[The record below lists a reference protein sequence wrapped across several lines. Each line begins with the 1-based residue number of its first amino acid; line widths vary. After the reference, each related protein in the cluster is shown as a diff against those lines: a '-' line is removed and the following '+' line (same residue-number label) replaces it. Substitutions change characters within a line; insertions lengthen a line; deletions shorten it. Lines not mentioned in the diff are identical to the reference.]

1 MKPIDPRLLR
11 YARATRFFLAASVAL
26 GLVGAG
32 LVIAQA
38 MLIAEIV
45 VGPFQRG
52 DGAGALTLPLGLL
65 ALVALGRAVV
75 SWLTELAAHRASA
88 AVKSELRLR
97 LLERAVRLGPSW
109 LDSQRTGAL
118 TTLATRGIDAL
129 DDYFARYL
137 PQLGLAVVVPVAVLA
152 RIVTADWI
160 SALIIVVTLPLI
172 PLFMVLIGWATQSRM
187 DRQWRLLSRLSGHF
201 LDVVAGLP
209 TLKVFGRAKAQA
221 ASIRAITAD
230 YRRATLKTL
239 RLAFLSSF
247 ALELLAT
254 VSVALVAVDIGMRL
268 VHGEMDLF
276 TGLMVLVLA
285 PEAYLPLRQV
295 GAQYH
300 AAAEGLAAADEVF
313 AVLERAL
320 PSSAADGSPAPDAR
334 GAALTLDGLVV
345 RHPGRTAPSLAR
357 TSFEIRPGET
367 VAVVGPSG
375 AGKSTL
381 LNAVLGFAVPDQGR
395 VLVGGR
401 DLASLD
407 PESWR
412 RQIAW
417 VPQRP
422 YLFAGTIAENVRLA
436 RPDADDEA
444 VRAALRDA
452 DAHRFVSAL
461 PDGIETRLGEM
472 GTGLSAGQR
481 QRIALAR
488 AFLADRPVL
497 LLDEPTANLDGET
510 ETSVVE
516 AVRRLAE
523 GRTVL
528 LVVHRPALLPL
539 ADRVLRLP
547 GPAASPLPAS
557 GGDSGRV
564 SVAGARAGATRAG
577 AIRNPRAEAPVSA
590 MAGAGAGVGVGAGV
604 GNADTGGAGGG
615 VGDADAD
622 GVAGGGGDADTD
634 AGPGRLPAAAS
645 GVGDES
651 AAGVVSGVG
660 DESTADA
667 ASRAG
672 HESSA
677 GVASGER
684 PVGVWAGRGPG
695 SAGRTVSRDPR
706 AHAGPGALA
715 RVRAAARGTRGRF
728 ALALLLGSLA
738 LVSAVGLMAVSGWLI
753 SRAAQQPPVLY
764 LMVAVTATRAFGIG
778 RAAFRYAERLVSH
791 DAVLR
796 VLADLRVAV
805 YRRLERLAPA
815 GLGRTRRGDLLSR
828 LVADVDTVQD
838 YFLRWLLPVGS
849 ALTVSVASVG
859 FLTWVLPGAGAVLA
873 AGLLVAG
880 VGVPLVSGALAR
892 RAERRLA
899 PARGALSA
907 QVVDMLAGTAEL
919 TVSGALPRRLDALR
933 RADGALTRIARRA
946 AAATGAGAGLSA
958 LVCGLTVAAA
968 AWLGV
973 SAVAD
978 GRIHGVWLAVVV
990 LTPLAAFEAV
1000 AGLPLAVQH
1009 RQRVRRAAERV
1020 YEVMD
1025 EPLPVREPGQAWGV
1039 ESRGGQGRRD
1049 ESRGGRAW
1057 GGEAHGGQARREEP
1071 LGGQAWGGEAH
1082 GGQAWGEDARCVQA
1096 RREESCGGQVWGV
1109 EPRCGQGRREEPRGG
1124 QAWGEEAH
1132 GGQAWGEKSGGC
1144 QAWGV
1149 EPRGCQARCGEADGE
1164 ETWGEEPP
1172 DTPYPL
1178 VLRGITARHPG
1189 QAAPALDGFGLEL
1202 RPGHRVAVVGPSGA
1216 GKTTLAQVLLRFL
1229 DAEGGTYTLAGRNAA
1244 ALDGDAVRRLVGLC
1258 AQDAHVFDSSLRENL
1273 RLARTGASD
1282 GELRAALAE
1291 ARLLDWVDGLP
1302 DGLDTLVGEQGA
1314 RLSGGQRQR
1323 LALAR
1328 ALLADFPVLVL
1339 DEPAEHLDLPTADA
1353 LMADLLSATRGRTTV
1368 LITHRLAGL
1377 DAVDEVIVLD
1387 GGRAVQR
1394 GTYRELAAADGPFR
1408 RMLEREAAEG
1418 GILVGAGQSADG

>member
-26 GLVGAG
+26 GLAGAG

-45 VGPFQRG
+45 VGAFQHG
-52 DGAGALTLPLGLL
+52 DGVRALTLPLGLL
-65 ALVALGRAVV
+65 ALVAVGRAVV
-75 SWLTELAAHRASA
+75 SWLTELAAHRAGA

-97 LLERAVRLGPSW
+97 LVERAVRLGPSW
-109 LDSQRTGAL
+109 LDSRRTGEL

-160 SALIIVVTLPLI
+160 SALIIVATLPLI
-172 PLFMVLIGWATQSRM
+172 PLFMALIGWATQSRM

-239 RLAFLSSF
+239 RLAFLSSL
-247 ALELLAT
+247 ALELLST

-268 VHGEMDLF
+268 VHGEMDLY
-276 TGLMVLVLA
+276 TGLVVLVLA

-300 AAAEGLAAADEVF
+300 AAAEGLTAADEVF
-313 AVLERAL
+313 AVLERE
-320 PSSAADGSPAPDAR
+320 PSEAGGSPAPDAR
-334 GAALTLDGLVV
+334 GAALALDGLVV
-345 RHPGRTAPSLAR
+345 RHPGRAEPSLAR
-357 TSFEIRPGET
+357 TSFEIRAGET

-375 AGKSTL
+375 AGKTTL
-381 LNAVLGFAVPDQGR
+381 LNAVLGFAAPHEGR
-395 VLVGGR
+395 VLIGGR

-444 VRAALRDA
+444 VRTALRDA
-452 DAHRFVSAL
+452 DALGFVSVL

-472 GTGLSAGQR
+472 GAGLSAGQR

-510 ETSVVE
+510 EASVVE

-539 ADRVLRLP
+539 ADRVLRLAGPEGGAGSGAGP
-547 GPAASPLPAS
+547 GPGAPVAALPAAGRETAGGGAGAAGDLRTEACVSVRRGAEVRAGSDGTGLAVSDGLVASHGLAVSETTAGVERVPAAVS
-557 GGDSGRV
+557 GGGGES
-564 SVAGARAGATRAG
+564 
-577 AIRNPRAEAPVSA
+577 
-590 MAGAGAGVGVGAGV
+590 MAGAGLRGPLGEARPGLDG
-604 GNADTGGAGGG
+604 TGLA
-615 VGDADAD
+615 VSD
-622 GVAGGGGDADTD
+622 G
-634 AGPGRLPAAAS
+634 P
-645 GVGDES
+645 
-651 AAGVVSGVG
+651 
-660 DESTADA
+660 
-667 ASRAG
+667 
-672 HESSA
+672 
-677 GVASGER
+677 VASAHLAVSR
-684 PVGVWAGRGPG
+684 G
-695 SAGRTVSRDPR
+695 SASSYRTGARSPR
-706 AHAGPGALA
+706 GVLA
-715 RVRAAARGTRGRF
+715 RVRVGARGGRGRF
-728 ALALLLGSLA
+728 GLALLLGSLA
-738 LVSAVGLMAVSGWLI
+738 LLSAVGLMAVSGWLI

-778 RAAFRYAERLVSH
+778 RAVFRYAERLVSH

-796 VLADLRVAV
+796 VLAELRVAV

-828 LVADVDTVQD
+828 LVADVDAVQD
-838 YFLRWLLPVGS
+838 YFLRWLLPVGT
-849 ALTVSVASVG
+849 ALIVGAASVG
-859 FLTWVLPGAGAVLA
+859 FLTWVLPEAGAVLA

-880 VGVPLVSGALAR
+880 VVVPAVSGALAR
-892 RAERRLA
+892 RAELRLA

-907 QVVDMLAGTAEL
+907 QVVDLLAGAAEL
-919 TVSGALPRRLDALR
+919 TVAGALPRRLDEVR
-933 RADGALTRIARRA
+933 RADGALTRIARRTA
-946 AAATGAGAGLSA
+946 AAAGTGAGLSA

-968 AWLGV
+968 AWVGV
-973 SAVAD
+973 PAVAD

-1020 YEVMD
+1020 YEVLD
-1025 EPLPVREPGQAWGV
+1025 EPLPVREP
-1039 ESRGGQGRRD
+1039 D
-1049 ESRGGRAW
+1049 E
-1057 GGEAHGGQARREEP
+1057 ARREEAP
-1071 LGGQAWGGEAH
+1071 
-1082 GGQAWGEDARCVQA
+1082 
-1096 RREESCGGQVWGV
+1096 S
-1109 EPRCGQGRREEPRGG
+1109 
-1124 QAWGEEAH
+1124 
-1132 GGQAWGEKSGGC
+1132 
-1144 QAWGV
+1144 
-1149 EPRGCQARCGEADGE
+1149 
-1164 ETWGEEPP
+1164 
-1172 DTPYPL
+1172 TPYPL

-1189 QAAPALDGFGLEL
+1189 QSAPALDGFGLEL
-1202 RPGHRVAVVGPSGA
+1202 RPGRRVAVVGPSGA
-1216 GKTTLAQVLLRFL
+1216 GKSTLAQVLLRFL
-1229 DAEGGTYTLAGRNAA
+1229 DPEGGTYTLAGRNAA
-1244 ALDGDAVRRLVGLC
+1244 TLDGDAVRRLVGLC

-1273 RLARTGASD
+1273 RLARPGASD
-1282 GELRAALAE
+1282 DELRSALAG

-1328 ALLADFPVLVL
+1328 ALLAGSPVLVL

-1353 LMADLLSATRGRTTV
+1353 LTADLLSATRGRTTV

-1377 DAVDEVIVLD
+1377 AAVDEVIVLD

-1394 GTYRELAAADGPFR
+1394 GTYEELASADGPFR
-1408 RMLEREAAEG
+1408 RMLEREDAEG
-1418 GILVGAGQSADG
+1418 GVLVGAG